1 MPGTKRLLVA
11 FGLEGVPMSHV
22 DQAITASKP
31 VPKGRDRAD
40 QPDQSERFTPLL
52 SRESFTFSRMK
63 IDRGGPRAYT
73 AICFRGWS
81 MR

>member
-1 MPGTKRLLVA
+1 
-11 FGLEGVPMSHV
+11 MSHV
-22 DQAITASKP
+22 NQALPASKP
-31 VPKGRDRAD
+31 VPKGNMDRAD
-40 QPDQSERFTPLL
+40 QQDQSERFTPLL